1 MSSAGDGLWSGVWKR
16 ANESPYTES
25 ASTPTSVHALPSM
38 LDCRIPLITASTGY
52 EPLTQSERTASFCS
66 SRGFFT

>member
-1 MSSAGDGLWSGVWKR
+1 
-16 ANESPYTES
+16 
-25 ASTPTSVHALPSM
+25 M

-66 SRGFFT
+66 SQGFFIQGVAMVSFFSSGMSSKIRQSPATIVLTSRD